1 MAHLSFMILPV
12 FDLPGDFLRSFLLS
26 LLEMNLAGGAAIA
39 FMLLVRKQAHALI
52 GARAV
57 YLLWAIV
64 PVAMAATF
72 LPPRTV
78 EADPLLYDR
87 IVVSVP
93 AIHEGIDWAELGLG
107 LLILAWVGGGI
118 VLAGALAKKQRMF
131 DREADKGLAGPA
143 VVGFH
148 FPRIVT
154 PDDFTKRFS
163 HDERKL
169 ILTHE
174 QIHIERGD
182 SRINA
187 VVALV
192 RCLCW
197 FNPLVHLGAQALSAD
212 QELSCDASVVE
223 RRPRTR
229 RIYAEVLIKTQIA
242 QSQLMG
248 ALPVGCYWPAHP
260 LKERI
265 AALAMKPL
273 PKGRHVMA
281 SFAVVGLALGGG
293 VAAWAAQPERLVA
306 PAEAIEIFLPFHP
319 VDEDPAQPKVYRINT
334 EPAPIAGELPAL

>member
-1 MAHLSFMILPV
+1 ML
-12 FDLPGDFLRSFLLS
+12 DLPGDLLKSFLLS
-26 LLEMNLAGGAAIA
+26 GLEMNLAGGAAIA
-39 FMLLVRKQAHALI
+39 FMLLVRKQAHQLI

-57 YLLWAIV
+57 YLMWAIV
-64 PVAMAATF
+64 PAAMAATF
-72 LPPRTV
+72 LPPRTI

-93 AIHEGIDWAELGLG
+93 AIHEGIDWAEIGLG
-107 LLILAWVGGGI
+107 LIALAWVVGGI
-118 VLAGALAKKQRMF
+118 VLAGALVKKQRIF

-154 PDDFTKRFS
+154 PDDFVKRFS

-187 VVALV
+187 AVALV

-197 FNPLVHLGAQALSAD
+197 FNPLVHLGALALSAD
-212 QELSCDASVVE
+212 QELSCDAAVVA

-229 RIYAEVLIKTQIA
+229 RIYAEVLIKTQIS

-281 SFAVVGLALGGG
+281 SFAVVGLAMGGG
-293 VAAWAAQPERLVA
+293 VAAWAAQPERLV
-306 PAEAIEIFLPFHP
+306 PGETIEIFLPFHP
-319 VDEDPAQPKVYRINT
+319 VDEDPAQPKVYRIDT
-334 EPAPIAGELPAL
+334 EPAPINAGPARAELPAL

>member
-1 MAHLSFMILPV
+1 
-12 FDLPGDFLRSFLLS
+12 
-26 LLEMNLAGGAAIA
+26 
-39 FMLLVRKQAHALI
+39 
-52 GARAV
+52 
-57 YLLWAIV
+57 
-64 PVAMAATF
+64 MAATF

-93 AIHEGIDWAELGLG
+93 ALHEGIDWAEIGLG
-107 LLILAWVGGGI
+107 LLALAWLAGGI
-118 VLAGALAKKQRMF
+118 VLATALVKKQRVF

-154 PDDFTKRFS
+154 PDDFVRRFS

-187 VVALV
+187 AVALV

-197 FNPLVHLGAQALSAD
+197 FNPLVHLGALALSAD
-212 QELSCDASVVE
+212 QELSCDAAVVE

-229 RIYAEVLIKTQIA
+229 RIYAEVLIKTQI
-242 QSQLMG
+242 SQDQMSMG

-293 VAAWAAQPERLVA
+293 VAAWAAQPERLV
-306 PAEAIEIFLPFHP
+306 PGETIEIFLPFHP
-319 VDEDPAQPKVYRINT
+319 VGENTVQPKVYRINT
-334 EPAPIAGELPAL
+334 EPVPIAGDLAAL

>member
-1 MAHLSFMILPV
+1 ML
-12 FDLPGDFLRSFLLS
+12 DLPGDSLRAFLLS
-26 LLEMNLAGGAAIA
+26 LFEMNLAAGAAIA
-39 FMLLVRKQAHALI
+39 FMLMVRKPLHGVI
-52 GARAV
+52 GARAT

-64 PVAMAATF
+64 PIAMAATF

-93 AIHEGIDWAELGLG
+93 AIHDGIDWAEIGLG
-107 LLILAWVGGGI
+107 LLALLWIAGG
-118 VLAGALAKKQRMF
+118 VMLAGALVRKQRMF
-131 DREADKGLAGPA
+131 DRDADRGLAGPA

-154 PDDFTKRFS
+154 PDDFLKRFS

-187 VVALV
+187 AVALV

-197 FNPLVHLGAQALSAD
+197 FNPLIHVGAAAFSAD
-212 QELSCDASVVE
+212 QELSCDAAVVD

-229 RIYAEVLIKTQIA
+229 RIYAEVLLKTQIA
-242 QSQLMG
+242 QNSLVMG

-273 PKGRHVMA
+273 PRGRHVMA
-281 SFAVVGLALGGG
+281 SFAVIGLALGGG
-293 VAAWAAQPERLVA
+293 VAAWAAQPERLV
-306 PAEAIEIFLPFHP
+306 PAETLEIFLPFHP
-319 VDEDPAQPKVYRINT
+319 VEERAPKVYRIDT
-334 EPAPIAGELPAL
+334 EPVPIDRTAPSL

>member
-1 MAHLSFMILPV
+1 MLDLPV
-12 FDLPGDFLRSFLLS
+12 LDLPGDFLRSFLLS
-26 LLEMNLAGGAAIA
+26 LLEMNLAAGAAIA
-39 FMLLVRKQAHALI
+39 FMLLVRKQAHHVF

-57 YLLWAIV
+57 YLMWLIV
-64 PVAMAATF
+64 PAAMAATF

-93 AIHEGIDWAELGLG
+93 ALHDGIDWAEIGLG
-107 LLILAWVGGGI
+107 ALALAWVAGGI
-118 VLAGALAKKQRMF
+118 VLAGALLKKQRMF
-131 DREADKGLAGPA
+131 DRDADKGLAGPA

-154 PDDFTKRFS
+154 PDDFFKRFS

-187 VVALV
+187 AVALV

-197 FNPLVHLGAQALSAD
+197 FNPLVHLGAQAFSAD
-212 QELSCDASVVE
+212 QELSCDAAVVE

-242 QSQLMG
+242 QS

-281 SFAVVGLALGGG
+281 SFAVIVLAAGGG
-293 VAAWAAQPERLVA
+293 VAAWAAQPERLV
-306 PAEAIEIFLPFHP
+306 PGESVEIFVPFHP
-319 VDEDPAQPKVYRINT
+319 VEDAAPRVYRVDT
-334 EPAPIAGELPAL
+334 EPVPINGGAPSL

>member
-1 MAHLSFMILPV
+1 
-12 FDLPGDFLRSFLLS
+12 
-26 LLEMNLAGGAAIA
+26 MNLAGGAAIA
-39 FMLLVRKQAHALI
+39 FMLLVRKQAHGLI

-93 AIHEGIDWAELGLG
+93 AIHEGVDWAEIGLG
-107 LLILAWVGGGI
+107 LLALAWVAGGV
-118 VLAGALAKKQRMF
+118 VLAGALVKKQRVF

-154 PDDFTKRFS
+154 PDDFVKRFS

-187 VVALV
+187 AVALV

-197 FNPLVHLGAQALSAD
+197 FNPLVHIGAAALSAD

-229 RIYAEVLIKTQIA
+229 RIYAEVLIKTQIS
-242 QSQLMG
+242 QS

-293 VAAWAAQPERLVA
+293 VAAWAAQPERLV
-306 PAEAIEIFLPFHP
+306 PAAEGVEIFLPFHP
-319 VDEDPAQPKVYRINT
+319 MDEGAGQPKVYRIDT
-334 EPAPIAGELPAL
+334 EPVPIRDAPIAGDPPAL